1 MDNSIMNDKEFEERQ
16 RRILELNDC
25 ILDKIERALAD
36 IDRSVLRLKEKQK
49 TIEYD
54 VELKKPI
61 HEEVTESEK
70 VEIID
75 SVIDTSALKQLVATL
90 KEVKDIN
97 MGLMNSVEDFSE
109 ESENG
114 IIMLSSID
122 EALED
127 GVSA

>member
-16 RRILELNDC
+16 RRILELNDR
-25 ILDKIERALAD
+25 ILDKVESALAD
-36 IDRSVLRLKEKQK
+36 IDRSVLKLKEKQR

-54 VELKKPI
+54 AELKKPI
-61 HEEVTESEK
+61 FEEVTESEK

-97 MGLMNSVEDFSE
+97 AALMANSEDALE
-109 ESENG
+109 KSENG
-114 IIMLSSID
+114 VIMLSAID
-122 EALED
+122 EALSG